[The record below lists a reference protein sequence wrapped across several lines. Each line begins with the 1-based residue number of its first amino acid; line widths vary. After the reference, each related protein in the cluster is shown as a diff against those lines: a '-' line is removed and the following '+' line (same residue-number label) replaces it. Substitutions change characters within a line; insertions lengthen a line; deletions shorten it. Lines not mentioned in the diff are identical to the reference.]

1 MLTVKHEVL
10 THQNLGIIH
19 LQIIFL
25 AVRNVPLLFRFGIR
39 PGWFGILINHY
50 PLVHMACSATAA
62 DKKSGQSLSHVHL
75 EARCV
80 FVQGRDPA
88 NHVPYVESQQLCGKD
103 KVNEISSRFI
113 KPPKW

>member
-1 MLTVKHEVL
+1 MVDSCMNLNCSNCCVDRQTRSLDPPKHEKS
-10 THQNLGIIH
+10 GFH

-25 AVRNVPLLFRFGIR
+25 AVRNVPLLFRFSIR

-75 EARCV
+75 EAR
-80 FVQGRDPA
+80 
-88 NHVPYVESQQLCGKD
+88 
-103 KVNEISSRFI
+103 
-113 KPPKW
+113 